1 VCSCSARSA
10 AGFCGS
16 PQAIPLRRGAQSLIR
31 ALLFCA
37 LLGLAAVRLV
47 VPAVAAPPTV
57 DKVSVGQRAAA
68 LEFLS
73 AVASGDPQAM
83 AAAIHPDDL
92 QALRLRLMGLM
103 REEVQRG
110 DGTIRSRLFGPG
122 MPLEDIERLTP
133 TAFFATLAYKLYW
146 AGREYSDVEGLV
158 AVADQGGRMQV
169 VVRGRQPRD
178 HGKAQVVNVVTLKR
192 YGKDWK
198 AALPG
203 ETEAQIDDLIEGRHI
218 AVARLPL
225 GATAVASTGTAAAL
239 PAIIDLLDSA
249 EKSLNQGRCDE
260 YYGRQMSPN
269 FRRVTGKKA
278 LEALQASCQNSMG
291 TRQLLLS
298 TLHIVRG
305 LQPRYENE
313 SQRAV
318 YDLSGQG
325 LPYQTFSLEQVD
337 RRWYVAE

>member
-1 VCSCSARSA
+1 VE
-10 AGFCGS
+10 
-16 PQAIPLRRGAQSLIR
+16 
-31 ALLFCA
+31 
-37 LLGLAAVRLV
+37 
-47 VPAVAAPPTV
+47 
-57 DKVSVGQRAAA
+57 KVSTGQRAAA
-68 LEFLS
+68 LELLS

-83 AAAIHPDDL
+83 ALAIHPDDL
-92 QALRLRLMGLM
+92 QALRQRLLALM
-103 REEVQRG
+103 RQEVQRG
-110 DGTIRSRLFGPG
+110 DSTIRSRLFGPG

-133 TAFFATLAYKLYW
+133 TAFFGTLAYKLYW
-146 AGREYSDVEGLV
+146 AGREYTAVEGLV
-158 AVADQGGRMQV
+158 AIQDQGERTQV

-178 HGKAQVVNVVTLKR
+178 HGKVQVVNVVTLKR

-203 ETEAQIDDLIEGRHI
+203 EIEAQIDDLIEGRHI
-218 AVARLPL
+218 AVARLLL
-225 GATAVASTGTAAAL
+225 GAGPGTSPATAAAL
-239 PAIIDLLDSA
+239 PAIVDLLDSA
-249 EKSLNQGRCDE
+249 EKSLSQGRCDE
-260 YYGRQMSPN
+260 YYGKQMSPN

-278 LEALQASCQNSMG
+278 LESLEASCQNSMG

-337 RRWYVAE
+337 KRWYIAE